1 MNNGVDELWRGWELI
16 KKKRDVDGSKQNK
29 KDEQDLFYEE
39 EEVGT
44 LEEDWDSAALIRSWT
59 KRR

>member
-1 MNNGVDELWRGWELI
+1 MARMGVN
-16 KKKRDVDGSKQNK
+16 KKYK
-29 KDEQDLFYEE
+29 KDEKDLFYEE